1 MEDNLLNISV
11 YIINY
16 SNEIHSPINNLKLQK
31 ILYYLQAISLVKLN
45 QKCFES
51 KIMKWHTG
59 PGIPFV
65 YQYFRI
71 YGHGDIPTQ
80 KQPQKMRF
88 DKNTMNIISE
98 DMPQLDLKMKKI
110 IQKLV
115 MSYSNISNSFCM
127 LKEKDNPWETTNIS
141 EEISCE
147 KLKKYYKKH
156 KNELY
161 GNNLDTIH
169 QIY

>member
-16 SNEIHSPINNLKLQK
+16 SNEVHSPINNLKLQK
-31 ILYYLQAISLVKLN
+31 ILYYLQAISLVELN

-51 KIMKWHTG
+51 KIMKWYTG
-59 PGIPFV
+59 PGIPWL
-65 YQYFRI
+65 YQHFRI
-71 YGHGDIPTQ
+71 YGHEAIPTQ

-88 DKNTMNIISE
+88 DKNTMNIISQ
-98 DMPQLDLKMKKI
+98 DMPQLDLKIKKI

-115 MSYSNISNSFCM
+115 ISYTNISDSFCM

-147 KLKKYYKKH
+147 KLKKYQKH